1 MERSVKHVLA
11 FGLVFGVFASGL
23 AMAQATKPY
32 ADPKGRFSIAY
43 PAKWPAD
50 LMSKPD
56 SPTTEFVVGG
66 ADAECWFIGID
77 HPEWANAKPTDVRR
91 TFTEKFTE
99 QKLLESFEGRL
110 LAGASKD
117 SPAKVTASSVENIG
131 NWPVQFGE
139 IQAGADNLMVAVHAR
154 PGFEVRSF
162 CKGYDGKDHKAEF
175 KAIALSLTATR
186 DAEWEAQAQE
196 WEAKKAATAAANAE
210 VDKQN
215 AEQEAKKAGKKP
227 RKE

>member
-1 MERSVKHVLA
+1 VKHTIAFALA
-11 FGLVFGVFASGL
+11 LGVFASGL
-23 AMAQATKPY
+23 AMAQATKSY
-32 ADPKGRFSIAY
+32 SEPKGRFSIIY

-77 HPEWANAKPTDVRR
+77 RAEWASAKPTDVRR
-91 TFTEKFTE
+91 TFSEKFTD
-99 QKLLESFEGRL
+99 QKLLEAFEGRIL
-110 LAGASKD
+110 SGASKD
-117 SPAKVTASSVENIG
+117 TPAKVVASSVETLN

-139 IQAGADNLMVAVHAR
+139 IQAGTDRLMVAIHTR
-154 PGFEVRSF
+154 PGFEARSF
-162 CKGYDGKDHKAEF
+162 CKAYDGKDHNAEF
-175 KAIALSLTATR
+175 KAVALSLTAAR

-196 WEAKKAATAAANAE
+196 WEAKKAAASAANAE
-210 VDKQN
+210 VEKQK

>member
-1 MERSVKHVLA
+1 MKHALALGLA
-11 FGLVFGVFASGL
+11 FGIFASGL

-56 SPTTEFVVGG
+56 SANTEFVVGG

-77 HPEWANAKPTDVRR
+77 HPEWASAKPTDVRR
-91 TFTEKFTE
+91 TFQQPYDN
-99 QKLLESFEGRL
+99 QKLLGSFEGRVL
-110 LAGASKD
+110 NGGG
-117 SPAKVTASSVENIG
+117 PENPPKVLTSSVENVS

-139 IQAGADNLMVAVHAR
+139 IQAGADNLMVAVHVR

-162 CKGYDGKDHKAEF
+162 CKAYDGKDHKAEF

-196 WEAKKAATAAANAE
+196 WEAKKAANAAANAE
-210 VDKQN
+210 VEKQK